1 MVPTPRA
8 KSDTKV
14 STEPSLAS
22 LLVPRRDV
30 KKKKKNPHTTQYYSN
45 KNKNEVAY

>member
-30 KKKKKNPHTTQYYSN
+30 KKKKNPHTTQYYSN